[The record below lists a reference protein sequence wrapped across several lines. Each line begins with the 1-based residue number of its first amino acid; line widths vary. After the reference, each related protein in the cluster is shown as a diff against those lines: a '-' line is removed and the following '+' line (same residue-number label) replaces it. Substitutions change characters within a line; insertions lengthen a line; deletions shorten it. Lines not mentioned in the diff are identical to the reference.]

1 MNLPPKLSDQARAA
15 AAAKAVMA
23 RRERSE
29 TKELLATGK
38 ISLFDLFADKRESVT
53 RMKLSDALK
62 AVPGVGNKRADQI
75 FMKTGISKSRRIA
88 GVGRKQ
94 IELLRQELL
103 LMKTLPHPGKL
114 IVVSGPSGVGKST
127 ITNHLKNN
135 PKFWVSISATTRA
148 RRLNEIENK
157 DYRFVS
163 AEQFDLMVKNNE
175 FLEWAEFTGAKY
187 GTPAKPVKE
196 ALAKGLNVILEI
208 ELNGARQVRRNA
220 PEAILVFIEPPSW
233 SELESRLM
241 NRGTESSDL
250 IERRLARAK
259 EELMASS
266 EFDFVLVNTQVDQV
280 VAELVSLALGNSR

>member
-1 MNLPPKLSDQARAA
+1 LNPPPKLSAQARTA
-15 AAAKAVMA
+15 AAAKAVKA

-29 TKELLATGK
+29 IKDLLASGK
-38 ISLFDLFADKRESVT
+38 ISIFDLFADKRESVT

-62 AVPGVGNKRADQI
+62 AVPGVGVKRVDQI

-94 IELLRQELL
+94 LEQLRQELL
-103 LMKTLPHPGKL
+103 LMKTLPQPGNL

-127 ITNHLKNN
+127 ITNHLKNH
-135 PKFWVSISATTRA
+135 PRFWVSISATTRA
-148 RRLNEIENK
+148 RRAGEVDNK
-157 DYRFVS
+157 DYMFVS
-163 AEQFDLMVKNNE
+163 DEQFDRMVKNKE

-187 GTPAKPVKE
+187 GTPAEPVSK

-208 ELNGARQVRRNA
+208 ELNGARQVRKNA
-220 PEAILVFIEPPSW
+220 PRAILVFIEPPSW
-233 SELESRLM
+233 SELESRLL
-241 NRGTESSDL
+241 NRGTESSEL

-259 EELMASS
+259 EELLASS

-280 VAELVSLALGNSR
+280 VAELVSLSLGSSR

>member
-1 MNLPPKLSDQARAA
+1 LNPPPKLSAQARTA
-15 AAAKAVMA
+15 AAAKAVKA

-29 TKELLATGK
+29 IKDLLASGK
-38 ISLFDLFADKRESVT
+38 ISIFDLFTDKRESIT

-62 AVPGVGNKRADQI
+62 AVPGVGVKRVDQI

-94 IELLRQELL
+94 LEQLRQELL
-103 LMKTLPHPGKL
+103 LMKTLPQPGNL

-127 ITNHLKNN
+127 ITNHLKNH
-135 PKFWVSISATTRA
+135 PRFWVSISATTRA
-148 RRLNEIENK
+148 RRAGEVDNK
-157 DYRFVS
+157 DYMFVS
-163 AEQFDLMVKNNE
+163 DEQFDRMVKNKE

-187 GTPAKPVKE
+187 GTPAEPVSK

-208 ELNGARQVRRNA
+208 ELNGARQVRKNA
-220 PEAILVFIEPPSW
+220 PRAILVFIEPPSW
-233 SELESRLM
+233 SELESRLL
-241 NRGTESSDL
+241 NRGTESSEL

-259 EELMASS
+259 EELLASS

-280 VAELVSLALGNSR
+280 VAELVSLSLGSSR

>member
-1 MNLPPKLSDQARAA
+1 MNPPPKLSAQARTA
-15 AAAKAVMA
+15 AAAKAVKA

-29 TKELLATGK
+29 IKDLLASGK
-38 ISLFDLFADKRESVT
+38 ISIFDLFADKRESIT

-62 AVPGVGNKRADQI
+62 AVPGVGVKRVDQI

-94 IELLRQELL
+94 LEQLRQELL
-103 LMKTLPHPGKL
+103 LMKTLPQPGNL

-127 ITNHLKNN
+127 ITNHLKNH
-135 PKFWVSISATTRA
+135 PRFWVSISATTRA
-148 RRLNEIENK
+148 RRAGEVDNK
-157 DYRFVS
+157 DYMFVS
-163 AEQFDLMVKNNE
+163 DEQFDRMVKNKE

-187 GTPAKPVKE
+187 GTPAEPVSK

-208 ELNGARQVRRNA
+208 ELNGARQVRKNA
-220 PEAILVFIEPPSW
+220 PRAILVFIEPPSW
-233 SELESRLM
+233 SELESRLL
-241 NRGTESSDL
+241 NRGTESSEL

-259 EELMASS
+259 EELLASS

-280 VAELVSLALGNSR
+280 VAELVSLSLGSSR

>member
-1 MNLPPKLSDQARAA
+1 MNPPPKLSAQARTA
-15 AAAKAVMA
+15 AAAKAVKA

-29 TKELLATGK
+29 IKDLLASGI
-38 ISLFDLFADKRESVT
+38 ISIFDLFTDKRESIT

-62 AVPGVGNKRADQI
+62 AVPGVGVKRVDQI

-94 IELLRQELL
+94 LEQLRQELL
-103 LMKTLPHPGKL
+103 LMKTLPQPGNL

-127 ITNHLKNN
+127 ITNHLKNH
-135 PKFWVSISATTRA
+135 PRFWVSISATTRA
-148 RRLNEIENK
+148 RRAGEVDNK
-157 DYRFVS
+157 DYMFVS
-163 AEQFDLMVKNNE
+163 DEQFDRMVKNKE

-187 GTPAKPVKE
+187 GTPAEPVSK

-208 ELNGARQVRRNA
+208 ELNGARQVRKNA
-220 PEAILVFIEPPSW
+220 PRAILVFIEPPSW
-233 SELESRLM
+233 SELESRLL
-241 NRGTESSDL
+241 NRGTESSEL

-259 EELMASS
+259 EELLASS

-280 VAELVSLALGNSR
+280 VAELVSLSLGSSR

>member
-1 MNLPPKLSDQARAA
+1 MNPPPKLSAQARTA
-15 AAAKAVMA
+15 AAAKAVKA

-29 TKELLATGK
+29 IKDLLASGK
-38 ISLFDLFADKRESVT
+38 ISIFDLFTDKRESIT

-62 AVPGVGNKRADQI
+62 AVPGVGVKRVDQI

-94 IELLRQELL
+94 LEQLRQELL
-103 LMKTLPHPGKL
+103 LMKTLPQPGNL

-127 ITNHLKNN
+127 ITNHLKNH
-135 PKFWVSISATTRA
+135 PRFWVSISATTRA
-148 RRLNEIENK
+148 RRAGEVDNK
-157 DYRFVS
+157 DYMFVS
-163 AEQFDLMVKNNE
+163 DEQFDRMVKNKE

-187 GTPAKPVKE
+187 GTPAEPVSK

-208 ELNGARQVRRNA
+208 ELNGARQVRKNA
-220 PEAILVFIEPPSW
+220 PRAILVFIEPPSW
-233 SELESRLM
+233 SELESRLL
-241 NRGTESSDL
+241 NRGTESSEL

-259 EELMASS
+259 EELLASS

-280 VAELVSLALGNSR
+280 VAELVSLSLGSSR